1 VTVDLD
7 LDDSRRTALG
17 RDDGEALPR
26 VPKAQGPGSFPATEL
41 PPVIA
46 TGVSEFLSASRRGG

>member
-1 VTVDLD
+1 VTVD

-46 TGVSEFLSASRRGG
+46 TGVSELLSASRPGG